1 MSLSGFANFVEIFN
15 FDHENPFN
23 WYIWNTKNRK
33 RTRQSAVSTV
43 QTRNRPPRLYPSFN
57 DFRNSNFV
65 DISAADGRF
74 SWNDLVYFKELRPNR
89 HFRQGSSEFRLDSEL
104 SKTSEPLNR
113 YHIVTAIL
121 SITCGSVILSE
132 RIFTKLTYQVRQ
144 LL

>member
-1 MSLSGFANFVEIFN
+1 MSLVGSQILLKFLTTTIK
-15 FDHENPFN
+15 NPFY

-43 QTRNRPPRLYPSFN
+43 QTRNRPPRLFPSFN
-57 DFRNSNFV
+57 DFLKSYFV

-89 HFRQGSSEFRLDSEL
+89 HFRQGSSEFGLDSKL

-144 LL
+144 L